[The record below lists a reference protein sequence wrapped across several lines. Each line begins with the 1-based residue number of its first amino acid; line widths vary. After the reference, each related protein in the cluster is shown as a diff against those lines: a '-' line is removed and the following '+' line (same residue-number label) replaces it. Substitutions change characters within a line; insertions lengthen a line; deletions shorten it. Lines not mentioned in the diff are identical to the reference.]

1 VAAHHQFV
9 RGRAVG
15 FASAVPLGLSVQ
27 GDPRAKRLLHP
38 TKIVAAHHQ
47 FVRDRA
53 VGFVSAVA
61 LGP

>member
-1 VAAHHQFV
+1 
-9 RGRAVG
+9 
-15 FASAVPLGLSVQ
+15 
-27 GDPRAKRLLHP
+27 LHP